1 MMLST
6 ENLTVGYEKKVVV
19 SDINIQIPRGKV
31 LSILGANGSGKST
44 ILRTLSGLQKPVE
57 GRVLI
62 QDKDLHKI
70 PENKLAKQ
78 LAVVLT
84 NRNSSGLLTV
94 FEVVSMGRYGHTG
107 FFGRLSNKDV
117 RIVEN
122 ALEAVNGIDLIN
134 RYVQHLS
141 DGEKQKV
148 FLARALVQ
156 EPEII
161 IMDEPTSFLD
171 IRHKVELVSI
181 IRKLSKENG
190 ITIITSLHEITLAM
204 KCSDNIILI
213 KDGRILDNGKPEKVI
228 TMDRIKE
235 VYDIDD
241 IQYKEF
247 LGNHKGD
254 NYDFLDISV

>member
-1 MMLST
+1 MLKT
-6 ENLTVGYEKKVVV
+6 ENLEVGYEKKIVVE
-19 SDINIQIPRGKV
+19 DINIEVKRGEV

-44 ILRTLSGLQKPVE
+44 ILRTLSGLQKPLA

-62 QDKDLHKI
+62 KDQDLHKI

-84 NRNSSGLLTV
+84 SRLSSGLLTV

-107 FFGRLSNKDV
+107 FFGRLSSKDI
-117 RIVEN
+117 RIVEK
-122 ALEAVNGIDLIN
+122 ALETVNAMGLIN
-134 RYVQHLS
+134 RYVHQLS
-141 DGEKQKV
+141 DGEKQKI

-181 IRKLSKENG
+181 IRRLSREKG
-190 ITIITSLHEITLAM
+190 ITIITSLHEIALAM
-204 KCSDNIILI
+204 KASHTIMLI
-213 KDGRILDNGKPEKVI
+213 KDGRIIDYGQPKEVI
-228 TMDRIKE
+228 SLERIKE

-241 IQYKEF
+241 IQYREF
-247 LGNHKGD
+247 IGDHKGD
-254 NYDFLDISV
+254 GYDFLDISI